1 MTARA
6 SAARVAT
13 FQESSRSLRVLFW
26 IVLPFAVAHVVLA
39 TISGYRAIVQVYSVQ
54 LTTDAPTLRPG
65 TTVSVAV
72 ATSGRTTIDGVLELI
87 QSARVETV
95 AVFRV
100 RDHTNASYDPRT
112 IHAERRVTLTSEQL
126 ARFHPGPARLR
137 AIANGR
143 SQWLRV
149 PPPVIREQTIQIGV
163 LAGPAAI
170 ALPPA
175 TSPTP
180 AAPARRMTR

>member
-1 MTARA
+1 
-6 SAARVAT
+6 
-13 FQESSRSLRVLFW
+13 
-26 IVLPFAVAHVVLA
+26 VV
-39 TISGYRAIVQVYSVQ
+39 
-54 LTTDAPTLRPG
+54 
-65 TTVSVAV
+65 
-72 ATSGRTTIDGVLELI
+72 ELI
-87 QSARVETV
+87 QSAQTETV

-149 PPPVIREQTIQIGV
+149 PPPVIREQSVQIGEGG
-163 LAGPAAI
+163 LTI
-170 ALPPA
+170 ASPPA
-175 TSPTP
+175 FSPAP
-180 AAPARRMTR
+180 AAPARRTTR

>member
-26 IVLPFAVAHVVLA
+26 IVLPFVVVHVVLA
-39 TISGYRAIVQVYSVQ
+39 TISGYRAIVQVYSV
-54 LTTDAPTLRPG
+54 LLETDTPTLRPG
-65 TTVSVAV
+65 TTVSVAI

-87 QSARVETV
+87 QSTHAETV
-95 AVFRV
+95 SVFRIPG
-100 RDHTNASYDPRT
+100 HSNASYDPRT
-112 IHAERRVTLTSEQL
+112 IHAERRVTLTSAQL

-149 PPPVIREQTIQIGV
+149 PPPVIREQTIQIGET
-163 LAGPAAI
+163 AGAI
-170 ALPPA
+170 APPPA

-180 AAPARRMTR
+180 AVPARRMTR